1 MTSYLIGGSMK
12 QDREYVFRR
21 AARALAVLTAVA
33 LILVVS
39 PAAAAEND
47 ELSVESY
54 VLPVGAKVPSLEELQ
69 KPAVRAQLAHD
80 SKAAN
85 PRVAPREMVG
95 PAGRFLPKATDPSAR
110 PPATGKLSAKA
121 ALYPDPSRTV
131 SREECKEELDS
142 HLFYAKS
149 RFAMC
154 GGIQMVQTWL
164 QKGKPVGQT
173 AFTAWVIGTI
183 PDAKDRTVQFDYY
196 YTDFLDDGENLSES
210 LRVES
215 SLKMTTLISPNAQK
229 RQTGS
234 PPPSRTFDVLKS
246 TPRTYMHDV
255 VFDAGQGE
263 GPDDLV
269 TMVYEPSVKV
279 TFPLAWPGEDDIER
293 VTFAGMNWDAAGY
306 LPNSDVSDPAKR
318 GGAAFAYIAELP
330 YSMKAGAPEKAV
342 ADHLNQVHTKPG
354 ETYPQLANKD
364 VPGFDTNRRL
374 HRLFRDMARRNK
386 NRSEAKKVC
395 VAVWG
400 EDYATN
406 DPAGPRECDEYPF
419 ASTYEGA
426 AQPAS
431 EPGARANNWSAK
443 ALAAAD
449 NSAAGTIL
457 GEFYDKNRI
466 IEGNDA
472 NGDEVD
478 AFIVKI
484 IS

>member
-1 MTSYLIGGSMK
+1 MK
-12 QDREYVFRR
+12 QGRRYAFRR
-21 AARALAVLTAVA
+21 ATRALAAVAAVA
-33 LILVVS
+33 LIPVVS
-39 PAAAAEND
+39 PAAAAESD

-54 VLPVGAKVPSLEELQ
+54 VLPVGAKIPSLKELQ
-69 KPAVRAQLAHD
+69 KPAARERLARE

-85 PRVAPREMVG
+85 PLVAPQEMVG
-95 PAGRFLPKATDPSAR
+95 PAGGFLPKAPESSAR
-110 PPATGKLSAKA
+110 PPAAVKPSAKA
-121 ALYPDPSRTV
+121 ASLYPDPPRTV

-154 GGIQMVQTWL
+154 GGIQMLQTWL

-183 PDAKDRTVQFDYY
+183 PDPKDRTVQFDYY

-215 SLKMTTLISPNAQK
+215 SLKMTTLISPNAKK

-279 TFPLAWPGEDDIER
+279 TFPLAWPGKDDIER

-318 GGAAFAYIAELP
+318 GGASFAFIAELP

-354 ETYPQLANKD
+354 ETYPKLANKD
-364 VPGFDTNRRL
+364 VPGFDTDHRL
-374 HRLFRDMARRNK
+374 HRLFRDTARRNK

-443 ALAAAD
+443 ALAAGD

-472 NGDEVD
+472 NGGEVD
-478 AFIVKI
+478 AFIVKL
-484 IS
+484 SS